1 MSVGLSKL
9 GSSSGECGKTVIVK
23 HAGGKT
29 IIGLHARYLS

>member
-23 HAGGKT
+23 HAGGIPLTKR
-29 IIGLHARYLS
+29 L